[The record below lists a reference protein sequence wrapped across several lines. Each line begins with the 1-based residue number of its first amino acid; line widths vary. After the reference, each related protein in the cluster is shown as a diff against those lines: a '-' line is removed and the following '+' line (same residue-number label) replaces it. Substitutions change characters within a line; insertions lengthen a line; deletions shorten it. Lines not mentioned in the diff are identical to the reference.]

1 MAGADDPAGGSLV
14 VAITRAVIMA
24 IVVAGL
30 IVFGLPAVLA
40 LGATHL

>member
-1 MAGADDPAGGSLV
+1 MALADDPAGGSLLFAV
-14 VAITRAVIMA
+14 TRAVIMA

-40 LGATHL
+40 LGASHL